1 MSGITLD
8 GWKEM
13 RVCDCT
19 KPFLVQSHS
28 DTCVDGWRI
37 YIVDSIY
44 KYHVW
49 YSSSTRCETD
59 NRGSGHQPFF
69 LCRGHLVLIKWN
81 ISNTTEKI
89 IKVISSTGELKISFL
104 SWKKLFKNLY
114 INYTFYDF
122 SFQLIYLSSSLLF
135 FIGFT

>member
-1 MSGITLD
+1 M
-8 GWKEM
+8 
-13 RVCDCT
+13 
-19 KPFLVQSHS
+19 F
-28 DTCVDGWRI
+28 DTPAQLGVKLIIGGADI
-37 YIVDSIY
+37 N
-44 KYHVW
+44 H
-49 YSSSTRCETD
+49 
-59 NRGSGHQPFF
+59 FF
-69 LCRGHLVLIKWN
+69 LCRGHLLLINWN
-81 ISNTTEKI
+81 IDNATEKI